1 MGGFFVCGH
10 RVIIGSLLRGV
21 SEAMLSWLS
30 ECFAAIFLAADPI
43 SLMPTPAVSLR
54 LKRFRHR
61 FGISAPRVVV
71 RSVLPRQWV
80 LFFSFLAAAVFAVVI
95 WVFHFGGF
103 LGDSQLADLKE
114 QLRAQQGELALL
126 RSSVGTGQNAVNME
140 RAAQQQLVAR
150 IQELEAENSALK
162 EDMLIFERLIPVA
175 GQESLVR
182 IESFRVLS
190 EASTRYRYR
199 LLLAYQAAQR
209 GGGFRGVYEVVAAYR
224 LPDGALRQLVLPGRK
239 DGVVEVQHFLRRE
252 GVIELPAGATLIS
265 VEARLLQAGKLVT
278 KQVANL

>member
-1 MGGFFVCGH
+1 
-10 RVIIGSLLRGV
+10 
-21 SEAMLSWLS
+21 
-30 ECFAAIFLAADPI
+30 
-43 SLMPTPAVSLR
+43 MPTPAVSLR

-80 LFFSFLAAAVFAVVI
+80 LFFGFAGVAVLVALV
-95 WVFHFGGF
+95 WLFHFGGF
-103 LGDSQLADLKE
+103 LGDSQLAELRE
-114 QLRAQQGELALL
+114 QLKVQQGELDFL
-126 RSSVGTGQNAVNME
+126 RSRVGTGQNAVNME

-150 IQELEAENSALK
+150 IQELETENSALK

-182 IESFRVLS
+182 IESFRVVS
-190 EASTRYRYR
+190 EASGRYRYR

-209 GGGFRGVYEVVAAYR
+209 GAGFRGVYEVVVAYR
-224 LPDGALRQLVLPGRK
+224 SSDGALRQLVLPGSK
-239 DGVVEVQHFLRRE
+239 GGLVDVQHFLRRE
-252 GVIELPAGATLIS
+252 GFIELPAGATLIS
-265 VEARLLQAGKLVT
+265 VEARLLQAGKLVA